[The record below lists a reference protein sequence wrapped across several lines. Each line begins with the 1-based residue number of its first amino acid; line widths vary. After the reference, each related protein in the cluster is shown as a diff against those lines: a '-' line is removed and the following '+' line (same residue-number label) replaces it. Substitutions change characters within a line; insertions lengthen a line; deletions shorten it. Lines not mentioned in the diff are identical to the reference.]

1 MKKQYKTHLL
11 ICSERQHEKDL
22 SHYPFRSAGVVS
34 PSYAG
39 TAGRQWKAV
48 SGTCGSKNPAPTG
61 LTFPRQLRNVLCDQS
76 AAQHHMPV
84 RDAPGKL
91 PVRDT
96 EVCLAFPFQSKSLQ
110 KFDLVSL

>member
-11 ICSERQHEKDL
+11 ICSEQQHEKDL

-48 SGTCGSKNPAPTG
+48 SGTWLQESRSDRADISKA
-61 LTFPRQLRNVLCDQS
+61 
-76 AAQHHMPV
+76 AAQRPLRPV
-84 RDAPGKL
+84 SSTASHACARC
-91 PVRDT
+91 T
-96 EVCLAFPFQSKSLQ
+96 W
-110 KFDLVSL
+110 